1 MFNDDINNI
10 TRNWIIAA
18 LVFIISIP
26 FLVAIYPIIMILTID
41 KIEVLKEK
49 GEYIIEILKTA
60 GLFSGGI
67 AASINIVFAAKRA
80 YAMEETAKAAN
91 ESAKAANKNA
101 EIAQDKQITER
112 FAKAIEQ
119 LASDKIEVRLGAIYT
134 LERIAKDS
142 KQDQWTIMEL
152 LTAFVRENAPIKKEE
167 KPQNKKPL
175 VDEWSN
181 VQKEKEIEE
190 LPKLRLDIQE
200 CLTVI
205 GRREH
210 PDPEN
215 TRLDLRNVNISK
227 ANLQGAKL
235 QGANLEGANLEGAN
249 LEGANLEK
257 ANLEGANL
265 EKANLRETKLLWA
278 KLRRANLKRAIL
290 IEAELQMA
298 NLEEA
303 NLEEAELQ
311 MTNLEGANLIA
322 ANLKYAKL
330 FWAKLGRANLKKSN
344 LRGANLIK
352 ANLIAANITEA
363 NLKGAMMP
371 DGSIH
376 N

>member
-1 MFNDDINNI
+1 MFNDDINKI
-10 TRNWIIAA
+10 TRNWIIAV
-18 LVFIISIP
+18 LVFLISIP
-26 FLVAIYPIIMILTID
+26 FLVAIYPIYMILTLD
-41 KIEVLKEK
+41 KVEVLKEK
-49 GEYIIEILKTA
+49 SNYIIEILKTA

-80 YAMEETAKAAN
+80 AAMEDSAKAAN

-101 EIAQDKQITER
+101 EVAQDKQITER

-142 KQDQWTIMEL
+142 EKDQWTIMEV

-167 KPQNKKPL
+167 KPQSKKPL
-175 VDEWSN
+175 VDEWLN

-215 TRLDLRNVNISK
+215 KSLDLRNVNISK
-227 ANLQGAKL
+227 ANLRGAKL
-235 QGANLEGANLEGAN
+235 QGANLEGAKLKGTIFIEANLQKANIQQANLTGAFLSKANLQEAQLEGAN
-249 LEGANLEK
+249 LQRALLPKTNLQRAFLLIVDLHKANLRKANLTE
-257 ANLEGANL
+257 ANLEGADL
-265 EKANLRETKLLWA
+265 TEANLT
-278 KLRRANLKRAIL
+278 
-290 IEAELQMA
+290 
-298 NLEEA
+298 EA
-303 NLEEAELQ
+303 NLEGAI
-311 MTNLEGANLIA
+311 LEGAM
-322 ANLKYAKL
+322 
-330 FWAKLGRANLKKSN
+330 
-344 LRGANLIK
+344 
-352 ANLIAANITEA
+352 
-363 NLKGAMMP
+363 LKGATMP